1 MIRQFCFF
9 LMVSGLLSACNPN
22 DNSSTQGRPDRP
34 NVVLILADDQ
44 GWGDLGFTGNPVV
57 ETPSLDSLSQF
68 GAIMDRFY
76 VCAVCSPTRS
86 ELLTGRFYPRSGV
99 YSTSAGGERI
109 DLDETTLADILQ
121 RNGYATGAFGKW
133 HSGMQAPY
141 HPNFRGFD
149 EFYGYCSGHWGSYFD
164 AMLEHNGKIVQSEG
178 FLTDVLTDKT
188 IEFISENKDEPFFAY
203 LPLNTPH
210 SPMQVP
216 DRWWSKFENM
226 PLPEHRYSD
235 REKVL
240 HTRAAYAMT
249 ENIDWNVGRVT
260 KVLTDLGLAK
270 NTIVIYLSDNGPNG
284 SRWNGGMEGT
294 KGTVNEGG
302 VRTPFIINWPGHIV
316 AGEVIREISTATDL
330 LPTLLDMV
338 GIEDSTNKPLDG
350 ISLASL
356 ITGDVES
363 CEERRIVN
371 HWQGK
376 TSVRNQQF
384 RLDQT
389 DQLFDMV
396 NDPGQTMNVAEA
408 HPTIFAALS
417 EEKAR
422 YKAEVLSELPAIDE
436 RTFPIGHPDAQYTQL
451 PARDG
456 IAHGN
461 IQRSNRWP
469 NCSYYG
475 NWTST
480 EDAITW
486 EAESLSDG
494 EYEVILYYTCT
505 EENAGCT
512 IRLEAGESV
521 TEAVVTEA
529 FDPPLRGMEHDRFE
543 RGESYVKDWQTM
555 SLGTIQ
561 LRQGK
566 TRLSLTAPEIPGS
579 GAVDFRMLMLVEF
592 IPSP

>member
-1 MIRQFCFF
+1 
-9 LMVSGLLSACNPN
+9 MVSALLSACKPN
-22 DNSSTQGRPDRP
+22 DNSSTQARPDRP

-57 ETPSLDSLSQF
+57 ATPSLDSLSQS

-109 DLDETTLADILQ
+109 DLDETTLADLLQ

-149 EFYGYCSGHWGSYFD
+149 EFFGYCSGHWGSYFD
-164 AMLEHNGKIVQSEG
+164 AMLEHNGEIVQSEG

-188 IEFISENKDEPFFAY
+188 IEFISENKDAPFFAY

-260 KVLTDLGLAK
+260 KALTDLGLAE

-294 KGTVNEGG
+294 KGTVDEGG

-316 AGEVIREISTATDL
+316 AGETIREISTATDL
-330 LPTLLDMV
+330 LPTILEMV
-338 GIEDSTNKPLDG
+338 GVEELPEKPLDG
-350 ISLASL
+350 MSLAPLL
-356 ITGDVES
+356 IGDVEQW
-363 CEERRIVN
+363 EERKIVN

-376 TSVRNQQF
+376 TSVRSQQF
-384 RLDQT
+384 RLDEE

-396 NDPGQTMNVAEA
+396 NDPGQTKNVAET
-408 HPTIFAALS
+408 HPVMFTSLL
-417 EEKAR
+417 EEKSR
-422 YKAEVLSELPAIDE
+422 YMVEVLSELAAIDE
-436 RTFPIGHPDAQYTQL
+436 RTFPIGHPDATYTQL

-469 NCSYYG
+469 NCSFYT
-475 NWTST
+475 NWTSP
-480 EDAITW
+480 EDSITW
-486 EAESLSDG
+486 EAESLSEG

-521 TEAVVTEA
+521 TEAVVTET

-543 RGESYVKDWQTM
+543 RGESYVKDWKTM

-566 TRLSLTAPEIPGS
+566 TRLALTAPEIPGR
-579 GAVDFRMLMLVEF
+579 GVVDVRMLMMVES

>member
-1 MIRQFCFF
+1 MTRQICCF
-9 LMVSGLLSACNPN
+9 LMVSALLSACKPN
-22 DNSSTQGRPDRP
+22 DNSSTQARPDRP

-57 ETPSLDSLSQF
+57 ETPSLDSLSQS
-68 GAIMDRFY
+68 GTIMHRFY

-99 YSTSAGGERI
+99 YSTSEGGERI

-133 HSGMQAPY
+133 HSGMQPPY

-164 AMLEHNGKIVQSEG
+164 AMLEYNGTLVQSEG

-188 IEFISENKDEPFFAY
+188 IKFISENKDEPFFAY

-226 PLPEHRYSD
+226 PLPEHRYSE
-235 REKVL
+235 REKIL

-260 KVLTDLGLAK
+260 KALTDLGLAE

-294 KGTVNEGG
+294 KGSVNEGG

-338 GIEDSTNKPLDG
+338 GIEDSTHKPLDG
-350 ISLASL
+350 ISLAPL

-363 CEERRIVN
+363 WEERTIVN
-371 HWQGK
+371 HWEGK

-396 NDPGQTMNVAEA
+396 NDPGQTTNVAEE
-408 HPTIFAALS
+408 HPAIFAALS

-422 YKAEVLSELPAIDE
+422 YKAEVLSELPVIDE
-436 RTFPIGHPDAQYTQL
+436 RSFPIGHPDAKYTQL

-461 IQRSNRWP
+461 LRRSNRWP
-469 NCSYYG
+469 NCSFYT
-475 NWTST
+475 NWTSPGDT
-480 EDAITW
+480 ISW

-505 EENAGCT
+505 EENVGCT
-512 IRLEAGESV
+512 IRLEAGESA

-529 FDPPLRGMEHDRFE
+529 FDPSLRGMEHDRFE
-543 RGESYVKDWQTM
+543 RGESYVKDWKSM
-555 SLGTIQ
+555 SLGTIR

-579 GAVDFRMLMLVEF
+579 GAVDVRMLMLVKS